1 MNTTA
6 YNLSIDQT
14 ATFIAAVGAKRSVVA
29 QGYSGTGKTS
39 GIKAKLK
46 TLLPDHIY
54 VEFDCTNKDIQD
66 VSAPK
71 FMKKVE
77 NMISDYVEFVPNAE
91 LGAHLGVPVII
102 NFDELFKAPDPVKKA
117 VRRIMLERMVGTIKL
132 PEGSIIYGTSN
143 LTSEGLGDTLPMHQ
157 RNAIIVVK
165 TRKPTVMELLEYGIN
180 NDWDSIMLGWIKDN
194 GETLLQTFDEVKDP
208 SDNPYIHH
216 PRNPIQGAV
225 FTPRSGEMGSDVLKV
240 RHMFDDQT
248 LTAALMG
255 AIGERGGLDLM
266 AYVKLSTQLPSS
278 DSIKKD
284 PMGAVVPTS
293 ISAICMVVF
302 RTLSTIERDWVDPW
316 MDYLSRLDTEAQAM
330 FANGVRAEG
339 YAKQSVVMTNK
350 KFTQWA
356 LANNYMFAAD
366 SE

>member
-1 MNTTA
+1 VQDMSA
-6 YNLSIDQT
+6 PQYVK
-14 ATFIAAVGAKRSVVA
+14 AVG
-29 QGYSGTGKTS
+29 
-39 GIKAKLK
+39 
-46 TLLPDHIY
+46 D
-54 VEFDCTNKDIQD
+54 
-66 VSAPK
+66 
-71 FMKKVE
+71 
-77 NMISDYVEFVPNAE
+77 MISDYVQFVPNAE
-91 LGAHLGVPVII
+91 LGVHLGVPVTI

-143 LTSEGLGDTLPMHQ
+143 LTTEGLGDTLPMHQ
-157 RNAIIVVK
+157 RNAIIVVP
-165 TRKPTVMELLEYGIN
+165 TRKPTTMELLEYGIN

-194 GETLLQTFDEVKDP
+194 GETLLQTFEEVKDP
-208 SDNPYIHH
+208 ADNPYIHH
-216 PRNPIQGAV
+216 PRNPTQGAV
-225 FTPRSGEMGSDVLKV
+225 CTPRSLHMGSDILKQ

-248 LTAALMG
+248 LTAGLMG
-255 AIGERGGLDLM
+255 AIGDRGGMDLM

-316 MDYLSRLDTEAQAM
+316 MDYLGRLDTEAQAM